1 MATRLLGATT
11 PARRTWAL
19 SQLPTAAWRRA
30 LVVESLEGRAL
41 MAITPLSIA
50 YKPLDFTGSVA
61 ISGAISGSLG
71 NYPTTGSFT
80 GQLGLS
86 GKLDYSS
93 TTAGVGTATV
103 NGSVSGSIFGY
114 SKNPITLN
122 VNGSTP
128 DGGLVESSSRLTA
141 TLPPVN
147 DVSSVS
153 LTGSYNTRDYSVS
166 GNLSFKVNST
176 INWSGTWKGKIVQ
189 QDATPVSTDNFG
201 FSANWDDAGKF
212 GVVDVAVTVGGG
224 LPQVNSRTASIAN
237 IRLYWGD
244 AAGKTI
250 GAPLR
255 DVINI
260 SWNQSA
266 GSYEISGLPSA
277 PSSAQKLILI
287 GSVGT
292 KVDSQVALNLP
303 ARPTISINDMMIN
316 LPATGTVSTG
326 TATFT
331 VSLSGPTLAP
341 VKVKYATVDGT
352 ATVGQDFLGRSGTL
366 TFNPGGPLTQ
376 TFTVAV
382 RRDSV
387 LSTEQFFA
395 QLSSASWGTIAGTG
409 RGTATIQDVA

>member
-1 MATRLLGATT
+1 MAVA
-11 PARRTWAL
+11 P
-19 SQLPTAAWRRA
+19 
-30 LVVESLEGRAL
+30 
-41 MAITPLSIA
+41 ISIA
-50 YKPLDFTGSVA
+50 YKPLNFTGSVA

-86 GKLDYSS
+86 GNLDYSS

-103 NGSVSGSIFGY
+103 NGAVSGSIFGY

-128 DGGLVESSSRLTA
+128 EGGLVESKSRLSA

-153 LTGSYNTRDYSVS
+153 LTGSYNTRDLSVS
-166 GNLSFKVNST
+166 GNLSFKVNGS
-176 INWSGTWKGKIVQ
+176 INWNGTWKGKIVQ
-189 QDATPVSTDNFG
+189 QDPTPVSTNNFG

-224 LPQVNSRTASIAN
+224 LPQVNSRTASIAS

-255 DVINI
+255 DVVNV
-260 SWNQSA
+260 SWNQSG

-287 GSVGT
+287 GSVGST
-292 KVDSQVALNLP
+292 VDSQVILNLP
-303 ARPTISINDMMIN
+303 ARPTISISDMMIN
-316 LPATGTVSTG
+316 LPASGSVSTA

-341 VKVKYATVDGT
+341 VRVRYATVNGT
-352 ATVGQDFLGRSGTL
+352 ATSGQDFSSRSGTL

-376 TFTVAV
+376 TFTVTV

-387 LSTEQFFA
+387 VGTEQFFA
-395 QLSSASWGTIAGTG
+395 QLSSATWGSIAGTG
-409 RGTATIQDVA
+409 RGTATIQDVV